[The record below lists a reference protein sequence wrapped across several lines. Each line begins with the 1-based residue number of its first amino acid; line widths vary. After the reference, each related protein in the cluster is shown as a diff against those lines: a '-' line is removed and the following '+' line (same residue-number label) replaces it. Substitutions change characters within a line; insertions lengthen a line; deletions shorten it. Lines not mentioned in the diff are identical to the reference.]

1 MTDASDI
8 RDRVQ
13 KRAKEAVEQSLGG
26 SGSESGGGG
35 ELLSPPQIAESGWDL
50 SDYNS
55 FFGDCRQEGNDAS
68 SCGEMWTAA
77 KEAGLAGGGGSV
89 KPMPDDTEDAD
100 QTDVLMMMEDSE
112 SSDIAAKYLSN
123 PIMEGDVEVVT
134 VGSQPGQA
142 MLQELD
148 TVPDAPA
155 HLVADDNGVRVGDL
169 EGLIKKHAV

>member
-1 MTDASDI
+1 MPDRNDI
-8 RDRVQ
+8 RERVE
-13 KRAKEAVEQSLGG
+13 KAAKEAIQQSLGG
-26 SGSESGGGG
+26 SGSGDG
-35 ELLSPPQIAESGWDL
+35 EYGEFLSAAQIAERGWDL

-55 FFGDCRQEGNDAS
+55 FFGDCRKEGNDAS

-134 VGSQPGQA
+134 VGSQTGQA

-148 TVPDAPA
+148 SVPDVPA

-169 EGLIKKHAV
+169 EALINKHAV